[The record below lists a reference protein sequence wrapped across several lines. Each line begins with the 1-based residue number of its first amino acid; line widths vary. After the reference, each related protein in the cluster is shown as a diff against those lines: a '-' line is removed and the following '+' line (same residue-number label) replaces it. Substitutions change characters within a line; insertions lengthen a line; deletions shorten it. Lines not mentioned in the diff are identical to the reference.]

1 MGTACLSPRCIYI
14 HGTHIDVQ
22 SSTLALP
29 ATSTHRVLTFPEYY
43 HFRTPPP
50 RHHSAEETMIMFHH
64 FEYVGTDFEADMKM
78 LDNDPTIKFWWTHC
92 EPCQEPFQWTGP
104 PPSQGGTGGE
114 GGAWWAPMKCLN
126 HCGGWPTAWSK
137 SWPDPDFVTN
147 NPDQQRSGLTDL
159 DGLKH
164 NRPEGVGQK

>member
-1 MGTACLSPRCIYI
+1 
-14 HGTHIDVQ
+14 
-22 SSTLALP
+22 
-29 ATSTHRVLTFPEYY
+29 
-43 HFRTPPP
+43 
-50 RHHSAEETMIMFHH
+50 MFHH

-92 EPCQEPFQWTGP
+92 EPCQEPFQWSGP

-164 NRPEGVGQK
+164 NRPVGVGRK